1 MLQLPQLSDAPWTA
15 SSALFL
21 SLILGLMAVV
31 TALQLTMF
39 LSSVCFQPSRSVQL
53 RRIFRVSDALDLHHR
68 HGESTSLHT
77 HACAGTLLF
86 GAPHQL
92 LSYSIICS
100 FVGIGLIT
108 ISPLW
113 TQSTED
119 GRWGGPQKVSYN
131 SVRSSYDLGDG

>member
-1 MLQLPQLSDAPWTA
+1 MLQLPQLAEAPWTA

-21 SLILGLMAVV
+21 SLLLGLMSVV

-39 LSSVCFQPSRSVQL
+39 LSSAVFQPSISARL
-53 RRIFRVSDALDLHHR
+53 KRIFRVSDGLDLHHR
-68 HGESTSLHT
+68 HGESVSMQS
-77 HACAGTLLF
+77 HARTGTLLF
-86 GAPHQL
+86 AAPHQL

-113 TQSTED
+113 IRPLAEGS
-119 GRWGGPQKVSYN
+119 WGGPQKVRN
-131 SVRSSYDLGDG
+131 ALHRVLILAGG